1 MAWSWME
8 GELEWIIPSPNVHI
22 PPHQE
27 STWAVQL
34 ITVVGVA
41 EAVEAAGGGET
52 CIMIVAMTVV
62 TDMMSMIT
70 GIVTGA
76 LRHLTT
82 VDTGLAHGLAP
93 TAHGDT
99 KLPLTSWR
107 SASLQ

>member
-1 MAWSWME
+1 MG
-8 GELEWIIPSPNVHI
+8 GESEWIIPSPNVHI

-27 STWAVQL
+27 STWAAQL

-41 EAVEAAGGGET
+41 EAVVAAGGGET
-52 CIMIVAMTVV
+52 FIMIAATTAM
-62 TDMMSMIT
+62 TDMMSMTT

-99 KLPLTSWR
+99 ELPLSSGR
-107 SASLQ
+107 SSSLQ